1 MRSER
6 QEKAKEEAAP
16 EIQYTQKEV
25 AEMLQNAGDISRQQK
40 KQDRNANVI
49 AGFLVIGVA
58 AAAWAAKIVN
68 VGGGLILG
76 GLVAAAFVSLW
87 YFFQN
92 LDDEESR
99 KVYGA
104 ASILSIGILASL
116 VNFVWGDQLA
126 EFIPGGLERKEQIFW
141 TLWYLIC
148 SGNDDDRNHSMYPPA
163 ETEKRKEMQTV
174 LFTAIMATIMF
185 VTLWQYQNTM
195 QNRYKNTGIWR
206 GAQQYAEVLLKRN
219 KNLENDWL
227 IGDESWREGNKNTF
241 EIRLTYYADAD
252 DAKEGRESEYQYKIH
267 FDDVDGYVIKSE
279 GVPEKEIVFPENK

>member
-1 MRSER
+1 M
-6 QEKAKEEAAP
+6 
-16 EIQYTQKEV
+16 
-25 AEMLQNAGDISRQQK
+25 
-40 KQDRNANVI
+40 
-49 AGFLVIGVA
+49 
-58 AAAWAAKIVN
+58 
-68 VGGGLILG
+68 
-76 GLVAAAFVSLW
+76 AAAFVSLW

-99 KVYGA
+99 KIYGA

-141 TLWYLIC
+141 TLWYLFVLVMMMIGTIRC
-148 SGNDDDRNHSMYPPA
+148 IRRQRQKKKRNTNRSFHGNYGDDHVCNTVAVSEHHAEPVQKHRNLERRTA
-163 ETEKRKEMQTV
+163 VRRGAAEKRQ
-174 LFTAIMATIMF
+174 
-185 VTLWQYQNTM
+185 
-195 QNRYKNTGIWR
+195 
-206 GAQQYAEVLLKRN
+206 
-219 KNLENDWL
+219 NLENDWL